1 MSMLDLHSTPFK
13 FLACKFLSKS
23 GKVSNL
29 VPICLEIDIRRK
41 ILKYQCQTHT
51 QRL

>member
-1 MSMLDLHSTPFK
+1 MSMLDLHLTPFK
-13 FLACKFLSKS
+13 FLDCKFLSKS

-29 VPICLEIDIRRK
+29 VPICLEIDIRCK
-41 ILKYQCQTHT
+41 ILAYQCQTHT